1 MKYSLSEV
9 VFIAEYT
16 NDLEAANSENET
28 RLNYTIQPFALQY
41 IDVNF
46 YVKLLAANE

>member
-9 VFIAEYT
+9 VFIAGYT

-28 RLNYTIQPFALQY
+28 RLNYTIQPYARQY
-41 IDVNF
+41 IDATL
-46 YVKLLAANE
+46 YVKLFATNE